1 MLMIFMT
8 VMWVMVIGL
17 MIKRSHEKHRQD
29 TVALLQGLR
38 EKKEVEYESEDIL
51 EEYDETLNLIRSQD
65 KELENSIDEIK
76 EYRRELNITY
86 ETLIKKSTQL
96 EYSNQ
101 ILEKRVANL
110 SNLNA
115 VARTVLSI
123 MELERIIDIILDA
136 YFVLTGAKKI
146 SLYLWEE
153 GELVNKKTKGNIL
166 FKGELSY
173 PPETLEA
180 FKRDD
185 YKKVYNDLSS
195 EFKVHEDEVVIV
207 SDLTVKGK
215 ELGVIYIIED
225 KEKLVE
231 SDEETI
237 SALAIQV
244 ANAINNA
251 QIYAELLVKERLS
264 QELEVASRIQKKILP
279 KELKSVFGLEIAN
292 YFEPAKE
299 VGGDY
304 YDYCI
309 RDESR
314 LSITIADVSGKGV
327 PAAFL
332 MALIR
337 SVLKTLNIK
346 DIHPSDMLTDLNNII
361 YPDITEDMFVT
372 LFHSKYDHNTKILTY
387 SNAGHNPL
395 IVYKASEDAIY
406 EHNVKGV
413 AIGFVQDYTYKKGE
427 LKLGEGDILLYYTD
441 GITEAENVRREMFGL
456 ERLKEV
462 ILENKDNSA
471 GVIKEAIL
479 ESINEFRGSYQQVDD
494 LTFVVV
500 KNIEKEE
507 RASLENS
514 RFQNYIEEIKG

>member
-1 MLMIFMT
+1 MQVILIT
-8 VMWVMVIGL
+8 IIWMVILGVVVNKL
-17 MIKRSHEKHRQD
+17 NHKYNGEII
-29 TVALLQGLR
+29 LLLKKLR
-38 EKKEVEYESEDIL
+38 EKEEYTEGPEEIQEEYEALLCDMKKN
-51 EEYDETLNLIRSQD
+51 DG
-65 KELENSIDEIK
+65 ELANSIDELR
-76 EYRRELNITY
+76 EYRKELDITY
-86 ETLIKKSTQL
+86 DTLIKKSTQL

-101 ILEKRVANL
+101 ILKRRVANL

-123 MELERIIDIILDA
+123 IELERIIDIILDA

-153 GELVNKKTKGNIL
+153 GELVSKKTKGNIM
-166 FKGELSY
+166 FKGNLSY
-173 PPETLEA
+173 PKESL
-180 FKRDD
+180 
-185 YKKVYNDLSS
+185 KKLTREEYSEIYEELSK
-195 EFKVHEDEVVIV
+195 EFKLDKDETIII
-207 SDLTVKGK
+207 SDLNVKGK
-215 ELGVIYIIED
+215 ELGVIFIMED
-225 KEKLVE
+225 KHKLVD

-244 ANAINNA
+244 ASAINNA

-279 KELKSVFGLEIAN
+279 KELKKVFDLEIAH

-304 YDYCI
+304 YDYCV
-309 RDESR
+309 RDDNR
-314 LSITIADVSGKGV
+314 VSITIADVSGKGV

-346 DIHPSDMLTDLNNII
+346 DIYPSEMLTDLNDII

-372 LFHSKYDHNTKILTY
+372 LFHSKYDYSTRTLYY

-395 IVYKASEDAIY
+395 IVYKADENRIV

-413 AIGFVQDYTYKKGE
+413 AIGFVPNYQY
-427 LKLGEGDILLYYTD
+427 KLGEVQLSEGDVLLYYTD
-441 GITEAENVRREMFGL
+441 GITEAENSRRDMFGID
-456 ERLKEV
+456 RLKNV
-462 ILENKDNSA
+462 IYQNKDRSA
-471 GVIKEAIL
+471 EEIKEAIL
-479 ESINEFRGSYQQVDD
+479 DAVNEFRGDYEQVDD
-494 LTFVVV
+494 LTFVVL
-500 KNIEKEE
+500 KNTE
-507 RASLENS
+507 
-514 RFQNYIEEIKG
+514 

>member
-1 MLMIFMT
+1 MLFVIMT
-8 VMWVMVIGL
+8 LIWIGIL
-17 MIKRSHEKHRQD
+17 V
-29 TVALLQGLR
+29 TVVNKLQNKYSEETLSMLKKLR
-38 EKKEVEYESEDIL
+38 NKEEFEDGAEEIQEEYET
-51 EEYDETLNLIRSQD
+51 TLKTFIKQES
-65 KELENSIDEIK
+65 ELENSIGEIR
-76 EYRRELNITY
+76 EYRKELDITY
-86 ETLIKKSTQL
+86 DTLIKKSTQL

-115 VARTVLSI
+115 IARTVLSI
-123 MELERIIDIILDA
+123 IELERIIDIILDA

-153 GELVNKKTKGNIL
+153 GELVNKKTKGNIM
-166 FKGELSY
+166 FKGNLSY
-173 PPETLEA
+173 PKDSLKNFTRE
-180 FKRDD
+180 D
-185 YKKVYNDLSS
+185 YRSIYEDLSKG
-195 EFKVHEDEVVIV
+195 FKVDMDETVII
-207 SDLTVKGK
+207 SDLNVKGK

-225 KEKLVE
+225 KEKLVD

-244 ANAINNA
+244 ASAINNA

-264 QELEVASRIQKKILP
+264 QELEVASRIQKRILP
-279 KELKSVFGLEIAN
+279 KEIKKVFGLEIAH

-304 YDYCI
+304 YDYCV
-309 RDESR
+309 RDDNR
-314 LSITIADVSGKGV
+314 VSITIADVSGKGV

-346 DIHPSDMLTDLNNII
+346 DIYPSEMLTDLNDII

-372 LFHSKYDHNTKILTY
+372 LFHSKYEYATKTLYY

-395 IVYKASEDAIY
+395 IVYKADEEDVV

-413 AIGFVQDYTYKKGE
+413 AIGFVPNYQYKMGE
-427 LKLGEGDILLYYTD
+427 IKISKGDILLYYTD
-441 GITEAENVRREMFGL
+441 GITEAENSSRDMFGID
-456 ERLKEV
+456 RLKKV
-462 ILENKDNSA
+462 IYENRERNA
-471 GVIKEAIL
+471 QEIKEAIL
-479 ESINEFRGSYQQVDD
+479 DAVNEFRGEYEQVDD
-494 LTFVVV
+494 LTFVVL
-500 KNIEKEE
+500 KNTE
-507 RASLENS
+507 
-514 RFQNYIEEIKG
+514 

>member
-1 MLMIFMT
+1 MLFVLVTFTWI
-8 VMWVMVIGL
+8 VILGVVAGKIHQRYNNEML
-17 MIKRSHEKHRQD
+17 TMLKR
-29 TVALLQGLR
+29 LR
-38 EKKEVEYESEDIL
+38 DKEELEHGSEEVQEEYES
-51 EEYDETLNLIRSQD
+51 TLDQIRKQD
-65 KELENSIDEIK
+65 RELENSIDELR
-76 EYRRELNITY
+76 EYRKELDITY
-86 ETLIKKSTQL
+86 DTLIKKSTQL

-123 MELERIIDIILDA
+123 IELERIIDIILDA

-153 GELVNKKTKGNIL
+153 GELVNKKTKGNIM
-166 FKGELSY
+166 FKGNLSY
-173 PPETLEA
+173 PQETLEK
-180 FKRDD
+180 FNRED
-185 YKKVYNDLSS
+185 YRNIYEDLSKG
-195 EFKVHEDEVVIV
+195 FKVDAEETVII
-207 SDLTVKGK
+207 SDLNVKGK

-225 KEKLVE
+225 KQKLVD

-244 ANAINNA
+244 ASAINNA

-264 QELEVASRIQKKILP
+264 QELEVASRIQKRILP
-279 KELKSVFGLEIAN
+279 KEINKVFGLEIAN

-304 YDYCI
+304 YDYCV
-309 RDESR
+309 RDDNRVSV
-314 LSITIADVSGKGV
+314 TIADVSGKGV

-346 DIHPSDMLTDLNNII
+346 DIYPSEMLTDLNDII

-372 LFHSKYDHNTKILTY
+372 LFHSKYEYSTRTLYY

-395 IVYKASEDAIY
+395 IVYKADEGRVV

-413 AIGFVQDYTYKKGE
+413 AIGFVPNYQY
-427 LKLGEGDILLYYTD
+427 KLGEVKLSKGDVLLYYTD
-441 GITEAENVRREMFGL
+441 GITEAENSSRDMFGID
-456 ERLKEV
+456 RLKNV
-462 ILENKDNSA
+462 ILENKDRNA
-471 GVIKEAIL
+471 EEIKAAIL
-479 ESINEFRGSYQQVDD
+479 EAVNVFRGDYEQVDD
-494 LTFVVV
+494 LTFVVL
-500 KNIEKEE
+500 KNTE
-507 RASLENS
+507 
-514 RFQNYIEEIKG
+514 

>member
-1 MLMIFMT
+1 MLFVLMT
-8 VMWVMVIGL
+8 LMWVVILGV
-17 MIKRSHEKHRQD
+17 
-29 TVALLQGLR
+29 VANKLQQRYTGEMLVMLKKLR
-38 EKKEVEYESEDIL
+38 NKEGFEQGSEEIQEEYES
-51 EEYDETLNLIRSQD
+51 TLNTVLKQER
-65 KELENSIDEIK
+65 ELENSIDELR
-76 EYRRELNITY
+76 EYRKELDITY
-86 ETLIKKSTQL
+86 DTLIKKSTQL

-123 MELERIIDIILDA
+123 IELERIIDIILDA

-153 GELVNKKTKGNIL
+153 GELVNKKTKGNIM
-166 FKGELSY
+166 FKGNLSY
-173 PPETLEA
+173 PKETLE
-180 FKRDD
+180 KYNRDD
-185 YKKVYNDLSS
+185 YREVYEDLSKG
-195 EFKVHEDEVVIV
+195 FKVDTEETVII
-207 SDLTVKGK
+207 SDLNVKGK

-225 KEKLVE
+225 KQKLVD

-244 ANAINNA
+244 ASAINNA

-264 QELEVASRIQKKILP
+264 QELEVASRIQKRILP
-279 KELKSVFGLEIAN
+279 KEIKKVFGLEIAH

-304 YDYCI
+304 YDYCV
-309 RDESR
+309 RDDNR
-314 LSITIADVSGKGV
+314 VSITIADVSGKGV

-346 DIHPSDMLTDLNNII
+346 DIYPSEMLTDLNDII

-372 LFHSKYDHNTKILTY
+372 LFHSKYDYETKTLSY

-395 IVYKASEDAIY
+395 IVYKADEERIV

-413 AIGFVQDYTYKKGE
+413 AIGFVPNYQY
-427 LKLGEGDILLYYTD
+427 KLGEVKLSEGDVLLYYTD
-441 GITEAENVRREMFGL
+441 GITEAENISRDMFGMD
-456 ERLKEV
+456 RLKDV
-462 ILENKDNSA
+462 ILENKDRNA
-471 GVIKEAIL
+471 EEIKEAIL
-479 ESINEFRGSYQQVDD
+479 EAVNDFRGDYEQVDD
-494 LTFVVV
+494 LTFVVL
-500 KNIEKEE
+500 KNTE
-507 RASLENS
+507 
-514 RFQNYIEEIKG
+514 

>member
-1 MLMIFMT
+1 MQIILITMLWLIILGLVTNKLHHKYNNDMIE
-8 VMWVMVIGL
+8 ILG
-17 MIKRSHEKHRQD
+17 K
-29 TVALLQGLR
+29 LR
-38 EKKEVEYESEDIL
+38 KKEEYSEGTEEVQEEYELIL
-51 EEYDETLNLIRSQD
+51 NDMKKSDDELA
-65 KELENSIDEIK
+65 NSIDELR
-76 EYRRELNITY
+76 EYRKELDITY
-86 ETLIKKSTQL
+86 DTLIKKSTQL

-101 ILEKRVANL
+101 ILTKRVANL

-123 MELERIIDIILDA
+123 IELERIIDIILDA

-153 GELVNKKTKGNIL
+153 GELVNKKTKGNIM
-166 FKGELSY
+166 FKGNLSY
-173 PPETLEA
+173 PKETLEK
-180 FKRDD
+180 FTRQD
-185 YKKVYNDLSS
+185 YSDIYEELSNG
-195 EFKVHEDEVVIV
+195 FKVEKDEVVII
-207 SDLTVKGK
+207 SDLNVKGK

-225 KEKLVE
+225 KEKLVD

-244 ANAINNA
+244 ASAINNA
-251 QIYAELLVKERLS
+251 KIYAELLVKERLS

-279 KELKSVFGLEIAN
+279 KELKKVFGLEIAH

-304 YDYCI
+304 YDYCV
-309 RDESR
+309 RDDNRVSV
-314 LSITIADVSGKGV
+314 TIADVSGKGV

-346 DIHPSDMLTDLNNII
+346 DVYPSEMLTDLNDII

-372 LFHSKYDHNTKILTY
+372 LFHSKYEYSTRTLYY

-395 IVYKASEDAIY
+395 IVYKADIERVV

-413 AIGFVQDYTYKKGE
+413 AIGFVPNYQYKQGEVKLAKG
-427 LKLGEGDILLYYTD
+427 DVLLYYTD
-441 GITEAENVRREMFGL
+441 GITEAENSKREMFGMDK
-456 ERLKEV
+456 LKNV
-462 ILENKDNSA
+462 ILENKDKNA
-471 GVIKEAIL
+471 EEIKEAIL
-479 ESINEFRGSYQQVDD
+479 DAVNEFRGDYEQVDD
-494 LTFVVV
+494 LTFVVL
-500 KNIEKEE
+500 KNTE
-507 RASLENS
+507 
-514 RFQNYIEEIKG
+514 